1 MTVRADVAAAPV
13 RAEVRVPIAW
23 RPVGIVVA
31 VVSAVQAVFLGAYGL
46 SADELYFRMLGD
58 RPGWG
63 YTDQPA
69 ALPLLAKAASVVFG
83 DSAWGIRVPAL
94 LCGAAVLLLLAAIV
108 AELGGGRRAQLLAL
122 IAVASSPFGWGVGHF
137 LLTTSVD
144 MVVWCAVVL
153 FTLRALLRG
162 DGRWWI
168 HAGITCGI
176 GLYVKYMI
184 LLLPVV
190 WLISIAVLGPRSAFR
205 DRRLYLG
212 MSLGLLIGLPSLLYQ
227 VTHGWPQFE
236 MAEALGREEGAENRS
251 LFLTNMIIMLGPV
264 IVPVWISGIV
274 GLLRWKSW
282 HPVRSLAPAFLVA
295 LALVLLVQGGR
306 ADYTAGFQLALVGA
320 GAVVA
325 DRWMTRARWR
335 PALLFGLVGLFALP
349 QFVLAMPVLPEKV
362 FARYPVASL
371 SVETIGWPAMAE
383 QVGRVYKGLP
393 AAERERA
400 VVLTENFGEAGALHL
415 HRERVGLP
423 AVYSGHNEL
432 HNWGPPPE
440 SADVV
445 IAVGLSRDTFAGWRQ
460 CDVAARYD
468 NGIGLEAS
476 KEQGREIL
484 VCRGPSRSWQQWWPS
499 LRRLGGY

>member
-1 MTVRADVAAAPV
+1 MTTQVDTAVAPARTEVRAPV
-13 RAEVRVPIAW
+13 AW

-31 VVSAVQAVFLGAYGL
+31 VASAIQAVFLNSYGL

-69 ALPLLAKAASVVFG
+69 ALPLLAKFGSLAFG

-108 AELGGGRRAQLLAL
+108 AELGGGRRAQLLAVL
-122 IAVASSPFGWGVGHF
+122 AVASSPFGWGVGHF

-144 MVVWCAVVL
+144 MVVWCAAIL

-162 DGRWWI
+162 DGKWWI
-168 HAGITCGI
+168 HAGITCGL

-190 WLISIAVLGPRSAFR
+190 WLASIALLGPRTAFR

-212 MSLGLLIGLPSLLYQ
+212 MALGLVLGLPSLLYQ
-227 VTHGWPQFE
+227 VAHGWPQLE

-251 LFLTNMIIMLGPV
+251 LFLTNMIVMLGPAV
-264 IVPVWISGIV
+264 VPVWVSGIV
-274 GLLRWKSW
+274 GLFRWQSW
-282 HPVRSLAPAFLVA
+282 RPVRSLAPAFLVA
-295 LALVLLVQGGR
+295 LVLVLLVQGGR
-306 ADYTAGFQLALVGA
+306 ADYTAGFLLALVAA

-335 PALLFGLVGLFALP
+335 PAVLFGLVGLFAAP
-349 QFVLAMPVLPEKV
+349 QFLLAMPVLPEKV
-362 FARYPVASL
+362 FAQYPVASL
-371 SVETIGWPAMAE
+371 SVETVGWPAMAR
-383 QVGRVYKGLP
+383 QVADVYKGLP
-393 AAERERA
+393 DRDRA
-400 VVLTENFGEAGALHL
+400 IVMTENFGEAGALYL
-415 HRERVGLP
+415 HQEQYGLP
-423 AVYSGHNEL
+423 GIYSGHNEL

-445 IAVGLSRDTFAGWRQ
+445 IAVGLSQDTFRGWRE
-460 CDVAARYD
+460 CEVAAKYD
-468 NGIGLEAS
+468 NGVGLAAS

-484 VCRGPSRSWQQWWPS
+484 VCRGRPQSWQQWWPAQ
-499 LRRLGGY
+499 RRLGGY